1 MTAKPTD
8 AAALMLGITK
18 PQIAAM
24 QKRIDTLERENDALA
39 LTRVRREIGIRLVEI
54 RLLLRDGN
62 LKGLNGGTD
71 MRADQIKLGQRI
83 KLDMGYGGATFCD
96 ELCTVIG
103 IHTAESLFGDPVIR
117 MEVRRFNG
125 ERMQV
130 VDHAPADEVEVPEEL
145 T

>member
-1 MTAKPTD
+1 MNRQPTD

-62 LKGLNGGTD
+62 LKGLNGGRT
-71 MRADQIKLGQRI
+71 
-83 KLDMGYGGATFCD
+83 
-96 ELCTVIG
+96 
-103 IHTAESLFGDPVIR
+103 
-117 MEVRRFNG
+117 
-125 ERMQV
+125 
-130 VDHAPADEVEVPEEL
+130 
-145 T
+145 